1 MRAAKILIVEDDE
14 DQQRILSDTLRFRNY
29 EVVQARDGL
38 EAMQRIEE
46 DLPDLIVLDVR
57 LPHIDGFSLAE
68 ILKKDPKT
76 ARIPVLAVTLYDI
89 DIRQR
94 ISAPWDSL
102 RMKPLPPD
110 ELIAEVERLLKGV
123 VAEDANGSDGPLPA
137 S

>member
-1 MRAAKILIVEDDE
+1 MRESKILIVEDDE
-14 DQQRILSDTLRFRNY
+14 DQQRILGDTLRFRHFD
-29 EVVQARDGL
+29 VVQARDGL
-38 EAMQRIEE
+38 EAMKRIEE
-46 DLPDLIVLDVR
+46 GLPDLIVLDVR

-76 ARIPVLAVTLYDI
+76 AGIPVLAVTLYDI

-94 ISAPWDSL
+94 MSAPWDSL

-110 ELIAEVERLLKGV
+110 ELIAEVERLLR
-123 VAEDANGSDGPLPA
+123 GSATRERGGDGPLPA